1 MTFYCSANLSHFHN
15 EGFAQGSFS
24 NEGSW
29 SSEMACFLKTVVHRA
44 IVFFGKREIVSDN
57 YFLQTL
63 FLQDCY

>member
-1 MTFYCSANLSHFHN
+1 MKALHRAHFQMRAL
-15 EGFAQGSFS
+15 EAQK
-24 NEGSW
+24 W
-29 SSEMACFLKTVVHRA
+29 PVFLKTVVHRT